1 MQPAAV
7 ASARWVRRLLQGGV
21 ALVAISAG
29 ALTLSWAMDRHPG
42 TPGQQVEQMRQ
53 SLHRLGYA
61 TLDVE
66 IRDGQPVVTGY
77 LNSETQRAEL
87 EQALARTSMRSVRVM
102 PWINE
107 QVTQGVAE
115 VFRLNGIA
123 AQVKSAGS
131 GVVQVHTREANTENL
146 QRAEAVARRDVPGL
160 VKLVSVNDAPP
171 AAAKASPVAADP
183 GKRVAAI
190 VPGDP
195 AYVVTADGTRYFTGA
210 VLPTGHRIQA
220 IQANLV
226 QLERDGQ
233 ISQLTF

>member
-1 MQPAAV
+1 M
-7 ASARWVRRLLQGGV
+7 
-21 ALVAISAG
+21 
-29 ALTLSWAMDRHPG
+29 
-42 TPGQQVEQMRQ
+42 
-53 SLHRLGYA
+53 
-61 TLDVE
+61 
-66 IRDGQPVVTGY
+66 
-77 LNSETQRAEL
+77 
-87 EQALARTSMRSVRVM
+87 
-102 PWINE
+102 
-107 QVTQGVAE
+107 
-115 VFRLNGIA
+115 
-123 AQVKSAGS
+123 
-131 GVVQVHTREANTENL
+131 
-146 QRAEAVARRDVPGL
+146 PGL